1 MENEPP
7 NALAEDWELLM
18 SFFPADWREQ
28 AQTCGALKGLR
39 QDKSAESY
47 LRVLLLHLG
56 CGFSLRETIVRAQ
69 QAGLADLSDVALLKR
84 LRKSKAWLQQLCCG
98 LFAERHCSPV
108 VAGTPQ
114 WRLLDGSLVSEPG
127 KTGSQW
133 RIHYSLRWPS
143 LQCDYFKLTPVAGSG
158 QGESLYQFPFAA
170 GDGVLADRGYCHA
183 EALGAVA
190 RQGAFFTV
198 RLNPQGIRL
207 QTPGGDR
214 APLFEYLQ
222 ALKGA
227 GQTAEWPVR
236 IPLLGPQPPL
246 AVRLCAV
253 RKSTAAIALAQRKLR
268 RKACKQGW
276 QVQPQSLLYAQ
287 YVMVLSTFPA
297 AEYSTRRVLEAYR
310 LRWQVELVF
319 KRLKQIAQLGHL
331 PKHDPESSQA
341 WLYGKLLVAL
351 LTEKFIHSATALS
364 PWGYEFPAGQGPQS
378 LA

>member
-18 SFFPADWREQ
+18 SFFPSDWRKQ
-28 AQTCGALKGLR
+28 AQTSGALKGLR
-39 QDKSAESY
+39 QDKSPESY
-47 LRVLLLHLG
+47 LRVLLMHLG
-56 CGFSLRETIVRAQ
+56 CGFSLRETIVRARHAQ
-69 QAGLADLSDVALLKR
+69 LADLSDVALLKR
-84 LRKSKAWLQQLCCG
+84 LRKSKAWLQQLCCS
-98 LFAERHCSPV
+98 LFAERRGAPV
-108 VAGTPQ
+108 VAGAPP

-143 LQCDYFKLTPVAGSG
+143 LECDYFKLTPVEGNG
-158 QGESLYQFPFAA
+158 HGESLYQFPFAP
-170 GDGVLADRGYCHA
+170 GDWVLADRGYCHA
-183 EALGAVA
+183 EALGEVA

-207 QTPGGDR
+207 HTPGGDLF
-214 APLFEYLQ
+214 PLVEHLRE
-222 ALKGA
+222 LKGA

-236 IPLLGPQPPL
+236 IPLPGSSPRL

-253 RKSTAAIALAQRKLR
+253 RKSAAAIALAQKKLR
-268 RKACKQGW
+268 RKARHQGW
-276 QVQPQSLLYAQ
+276 QVQPESLLYAQ

-319 KRLKQIAQLGHL
+319 KRLKQIARLGHL

-351 LTEKFIHSATALS
+351 LTEKCLHAANALS
-364 PWGYEFPAGQGPQS
+364 PWGYEFPDAQGTQS

>member
-84 LRKSKAWLQQLCCG
+84 LRKSKAWLQHLCCG

-143 LQCDYFKLTPVAGSG
+143 LQCDYFQLTPVEGPG
-158 QGESLYQFPFAA
+158 HGETLSPFAFA
-170 GDGVLADRGYCHA
+170 PGDFVLADRGYCHA
-183 EALGAVA
+183 EAIGQAV
-190 RQGAFFTV
+190 RQGAFITV
-198 RLNPQGIRL
+198 RLNPQGMVL
-207 QTPGGDR
+207 KTPGGDPY
-214 APLFEYLQ
+214 PLVNK
-222 ALKGA
+222 LKSLEGA
-227 GQTAEWPVR
+227 GQTAEWDVR
-236 IPLLGPQPPL
+236 IPREGKEPPL
-246 AVRLCAV
+246 RVRLCAV
-253 RKSTAAIALAQRKLR
+253 RKRAAGTAS
-268 RKACKQGW
+268 G
-276 QVQPQSLLYAQ
+276 
-287 YVMVLSTFPA
+287 
-297 AEYSTRRVLEAYR
+297 
-310 LRWQVELVF
+310 
-319 KRLKQIAQLGHL
+319 
-331 PKHDPESSQA
+331 
-341 WLYGKLLVAL
+341 
-351 LTEKFIHSATALS
+351 
-364 PWGYEFPAGQGPQS
+364 
-378 LA
+378 

>member
-1 MENEPP
+1 MENETP

-18 SFFPADWREQ
+18 SFFPADWRKQ

-98 LFAERHCSPV
+98 LFAERRCSPV

-170 GDGVLADRGYCHA
+170 GDRVSGGSRLLSCGSAGRG
-183 EALGAVA
+183 GPA
-190 RQGAFFTV
+190 RGFLHRPTQSAGDSIA
-198 RLNPQGIRL
+198 NPGWGSGR
-207 QTPGGDR
+207 
-214 APLFEYLQ
+214 
-222 ALKGA
+222 
-227 GQTAEWPVR
+227 WS
-236 IPLLGPQPPL
+236 
-246 AVRLCAV
+246 
-253 RKSTAAIALAQRKLR
+253 STCR
-268 RKACKQGW
+268 R
-276 QVQPQSLLYAQ
+276 
-287 YVMVLSTFPA
+287 
-297 AEYSTRRVLEAYR
+297 
-310 LRWQVELVF
+310 
-319 KRLKQIAQLGHL
+319 
-331 PKHDPESSQA
+331 
-341 WLYGKLLVAL
+341 
-351 LTEKFIHSATALS
+351 
-364 PWGYEFPAGQGPQS
+364 
-378 LA
+378 

>member
-1 MENEPP
+1 MANETP

-98 LFAERHCSPV
+98 LFAERRCSPV

-143 LQCDYFKLTPVAGSG
+143 LECDYFKLTPVAGSG
-158 QGESLYQFPFAA
+158 QGSRCINSL
-170 GDGVLADRGYCHA
+170 
-183 EALGAVA
+183 
-190 RQGAFFTV
+190 
-198 RLNPQGIRL
+198 
-207 QTPGGDR
+207 
-214 APLFEYLQ
+214 
-222 ALKGA
+222 
-227 GQTAEWPVR
+227 
-236 IPLLGPQPPL
+236 
-246 AVRLCAV
+246 
-253 RKSTAAIALAQRKLR
+253 LR
-268 RKACKQGW
+268 RETGCWRIEATVMRKRWGRWPGKGLSSPCDSIRKAFDCKPRAGIGRRW
-276 QVQPQSLLYAQ
+276 S
-287 YVMVLSTFPA
+287 STC
-297 AEYSTRRVLEAYR
+297 RR
-310 LRWQVELVF
+310 
-319 KRLKQIAQLGHL
+319 
-331 PKHDPESSQA
+331 
-341 WLYGKLLVAL
+341 
-351 LTEKFIHSATALS
+351 
-364 PWGYEFPAGQGPQS
+364 
-378 LA
+378 